1 MVAAADPRLKQIAQK
16 LKQLRLDKGYS
27 SYEAF
32 AFDHELPRVWYG
44 RHEQGS
50 NLTLKSLLRLLD
62 IHQVSLADF
71 FADMP
76 ARQAVAPVAPA
87 DTV

>member
-1 MVAAADPRLKQIAQK
+1 MVPATEPRLNQIAQK

-27 SYEAF
+27 SYEVF
-32 AFDHELPRVWYG
+32 AFEHELPRVGYG

-62 IHQVSLADF
+62 IHQISLADF
-71 FADMP
+71 FADMS
-76 ARQAVAPVAPA
+76 ASQAVAQA
-87 DTV
+87 DAV

>member
-1 MVAAADPRLKQIAQK
+1 MVTAADPRLKQIAQK

-32 AFDHELPRVWYG
+32 AFDHELPRVGYG

>member
-1 MVAAADPRLKQIAQK
+1 MVDVADPRLKQIAQK

-27 SYEAF
+27 SYETF
-32 AFDHELPRVWYG
+32 AFDHGLPRVGYG
-44 RHEQGS
+44 HHEQGS

-62 IHQVSLADF
+62 IHQISLADF

-76 ARQAVAPVAPA
+76 QRQAVAPVAPA
-87 DTV
+87 DTE

>member
-16 LKQLRLDKGYS
+16 LKQLRLDKEYS

-32 AFDHELPRVWYG
+32 AFDHELPRVGYG

>member
-1 MVAAADPRLKQIAQK
+1 MVAATDPRLKQIAQK

-32 AFDHELPRVWYG
+32 AFDHELPRVGYG

-71 FADMP
+71 FADMS
-76 ARQAVAPVAPA
+76 ACQATMPSAH
-87 DTV
+87 

>member
-1 MVAAADPRLKQIAQK
+1 MVTAADPRLKQIAQK

-32 AFDHELPRVWYG
+32 AFDHELPRVGYG

-50 NLTLKSLLRLLD
+50 NLTLNSLLRLLD

-71 FADMP
+71 FADLP
-76 ARQAVAPVAPA
+76 ARQPAAPA
-87 DTV
+87 DVV

>member
-1 MVAAADPRLKQIAQK
+1 MVSATEPRLNQIAQK

-27 SYEAF
+27 SYEVF
-32 AFDHELPRVWYG
+32 AFEHELPRVGYG

-71 FADMP
+71 FADMTSVQP
-76 ARQAVAPVAPA
+76 VAPVAPA
-87 DTV
+87 DGV

>member
-32 AFDHELPRVWYG
+32 AFDHELPRVGYG

-76 ARQAVAPVAPA
+76 ARQAAVPVAPA
-87 DTV
+87 DRV